1 MKQSESIEELASAL
15 SNAQAEFK
23 PVPRN
28 GKGHH
33 GNNFAMFDDIITM
46 FRPILFKHG
55 LSFTQLPFDEEAS
68 VGVYTRLMH
77 SSGQW
82 IESKFGITPN
92 TQGAHQYGSCL
103 TYCRR
108 YSIGS
113 VLGIPTDKDVDAD
126 DDMGLVAGKKKEK
139 TKHPSHPANTV
150 EDFF

>member
-1 MKQSESIEELASAL
+1 MKQSELINDLATAL

-46 FRPILFKHG
+46 VRPILHKYG

-68 VGVYTRLMH
+68 VGVYTKLMH

-126 DDMGLVAGKKKEK
+126 DDMGLIPGEKKDKP
-139 TKHPSHPANTV
+139 KHPHHPAKSV
-150 EDFF
+150 EEFF